1 MTLLDFYT
9 IDLMHLIIIAF
20 SSFVFYMLLS
30 KLDKEEKYNKLCF
43 GISCFSGILISIII
57 SYYTL
62 ETDVP
67 LTSNYFET

>member
-30 KLDKEEKYNKLCF
+30 KLDKEEKYYKLCF

>member
-30 KLDKEEKYNKLCF
+30 KLDKEEKYNKMCF

>member
-1 MTLLDFYT
+1 MTFLDFYT

-43 GISCFSGILISIII
+43 GISCLCGIIISIII
-57 SYYTL
+57 SYFTL
-62 ETDVP
+62 ETDIP
-67 LTSNYFET
+67 LTSNYFEL